1 MKKLMAIMLLTI
13 LSTVCIFAQHGADEQ
28 GLIGLDKQWSATI
41 DRRDS
46 NSIDALNGITA
57 TDLTS
62 HGRTEHKAQ
71 LVLLTLG
78 ALAPA
83 TVPAD
88 PPIDASLTCVKGN
101 SDVALI
107 LYIKNVGPDDVA
119 SGRRIRYSYKKC
131 ANCPLLKGTYK
142 LLNTLAAG
150 KAVNVFIN
158 TNWTTPIYSCTA
170 STFPPLV
177 LNTPN
182 LNSNQNRK

>member
-13 LSTVCIFAQHGADEQ
+13 LSTVCIFAQHGVDGQE
-28 GLIGLDKQWSATI
+28 LTGLDKQWSATI

-46 NSIDALNGITA
+46 NSIDALSGITA

-88 PPIDASLTCVKGN
+88 PSIDASLTCVKGN

-119 SGRRIRYSYKKC
+119 SGRWIRYSYKKC
-131 ANCPLLKGTYK
+131 ANCPRLKGTYK

-150 KAVNVFIN
+150 KAVPVFLN
-158 TNWTTPIYSCTA
+158 TNWKTPIYSCTA
-170 STFPPLV
+170 STIPSLV
-177 LNTPN
+177 LNFPN
-182 LNSNQNRK
+182 LNLNQNRK